1 VSDLETIAR
10 QAGAAA
16 RTEAAAR
23 TRHLAFQP
31 EVIRPAGTRRKVLA
45 LATAVVALV
54 VAVTLVVG
62 EFAGDRGLVIEPVA
76 PDTGEGV
83 PTDTDAD
90 GTEGPPTMAGSAG
103 EFVAVGSMQA
113 RCSWCSATLLED
125 GRVLVV
131 GGTAERSGRTRLLA
145 ELYDPTTGTFATT
158 GAPAAGHTQGASARL
173 ADGRVLLVSTSG
185 LPAHR
190 EDRVRDGAPP
200 AAELYDPAT
209 GAFVAV
215 PGMSEDVRDA
225 LSGPPVPVALA
236 DGRVLLVGPAAA
248 AIFDPDTGELGPTA
262 TMTEARHAG
271 STAALLDDG
280 RVLVAGGAPT
290 AEVYDPVTGSFA
302 PVGDAVSDLPAPTA
316 TALEDGRVLLAGGT
330 SSETEQPTAAA
341 QIFDPATDSLT
352 PTGPMATA
360 RSMHTAALLPD
371 GRVLVIGGYG
381 DSGDRTVAR
390 TAELYD
396 PDTGQFTPAPAPTG
410 DRRAATAITLAN
422 GDVLVLGNYPGNG
435 GMWPDTD
442 SPTAEIFSLSGFEQ
456 PPGCCPDVPHDLL
469 FEATTAPSDWAE
481 LAGAPL
487 HATVTIPPGGIEGAT
502 AASFH
507 WTAGGTAESTGG
519 GGDHVLPADCYDG
532 CRLTIPIPVEA
543 ETAAEPDLT
552 VTAHLTITYT
562 AAPPVP
568 AERITMRIG
577 AD

>member
-1 VSDLETIAR
+1 MSDLDTLAR
-10 QAGAAA
+10 KAGAAA
-16 RTEAAAR
+16 RAEASAR
-23 TRHLAFQP
+23 ARHLAFQP
-31 EVIRPAGTRRKVLA
+31 EVPRPAGAGRKVLA
-45 LATAVVALV
+45 LATAVVVLV

-62 EFAGDRGLVIEPVA
+62 ELVGDRGIVIEPVA
-76 PDTGEGV
+76 PDAGEGA
-83 PTDTDAD
+83 PTDTDTAETAD
-90 GTEGPPTMAGSAG
+90 PPAVAESAG
-103 EFVAVGSMQA
+103 EFVATGSMQA
-113 RCSWCSATLLED
+113 RCMWCSATLFDD

-145 ELYDPTTGTFATT
+145 ELYDPTTGTFTTT

-209 GAFVAV
+209 GAFTEV

-225 LSGPPVPVALA
+225 LAGPPAPLVLA

-248 AIFDPDTGELGPTA
+248 ATFDPDTGELGPTA
-262 TMTEARHAG
+262 AMTEVRHAG

-302 PVGDAVSDLPAPTA
+302 PVGDTVSNLSAPTA

-390 TAELYD
+390 TAEIYD
-396 PDTGQFTPAPAPTG
+396 PTTGRFTPAPTPTR

-442 SPTAEIFSLSGFEQ
+442 SSTAEIFSLSGFE
-456 PPGCCPDVPHDLL
+456 PPAGCCPEAPNDLS
-469 FEATTAPSDWAE
+469 FETTTEPSQWAA
-481 LAGAPL
+481 LAGRSL
-487 HATVTIPPGGIEGAT
+487 HATVSIPPGGIEDAT

-507 WTAGGTAESTGG
+507 WTADAASDGIGE
-519 GGDHVLPADCYDG
+519 GGDHPLPNDCHDG
-532 CRLTIPIPVEA
+532 CRLTIPILVPPEA
-543 ETAAEPDLT
+543 AAAADLT
-552 VTAHLTITYT
+552 VTAQLTITYT
-562 AAPPVP
+562 AVPPAP